1 MKVSMLAMSECL
13 LVESCA
19 CSSSRDAIETSV
31 GDSEC
36 MTIEGSGSDPHGRP
50 LVPGGTTVV
59 AAQGASEGTSERPP
73 LLGFT
78 KFIPPEHIALGTV
91 NDDLLQ
97 SQLAHTSGPAAD
109 YFF

>member
-1 MKVSMLAMSECL
+1 
-13 LVESCA
+13 
-19 CSSSRDAIETSV
+19 
-31 GDSEC
+31 

-59 AAQGASEGTSERPP
+59 AAQGASEGTSSRPP

-78 KFIPPEHIALGTV
+78 KFTPSEHIALGTV

-109 YFF
+109 YFFLRDTYHGTLAPHPLQRVSSLPPDQRRG